1 MSATLVAR
9 DLSMSFGAR
18 VVLDQVAITVAPP
31 DRIGVVGPNGCGK
44 TTLLRVLAGLVEP
57 DDGTVT
63 VSPRDATVGYLAQ
76 EIERRPGELTV
87 DALARVTGIADA
99 SQELDRATAALAANK
114 PDAADG
120 YDVALQRW
128 LLLGAA
134 DFPTRAE
141 VTCGEVGLPVAAL
154 SQPLEQLSGGQAA
167 RVALAG
173 VRLARFDIV
182 LLDEPTNDLDFDGL
196 DRLEQ
201 FIATRDGGVVIVSHD
216 RSFLER
222 TITAVV
228 ELDEHT
234 HRAWRFDS
242 GWLAYLEERATAHRH
257 AVEAYETYRAERA
270 ELEDRARR
278 QRQWAAS
285 GARRAAKRAPDH
297 DKAQRDFLINRT
309 EKQAAKMRITE
320 KALARLDP
328 VETPWQ
334 GWDLH
339 LSIAAASRS
348 GELVARLDGAVIER
362 GSFRLGPIDLSIHWA
377 ERVAIL
383 GRNGSGKTTLLD
395 ALLGKVPLAAGTR
408 HLGPG
413 VVVGELEQARS
424 QFTTDAPLLDTLASA
439 LEPMRLPGSELRS
452 RLAKLG
458 LTAEQVGRRAAT
470 LSPGER
476 TRAVLALF
484 TARAVNCLVLDEPTN
499 HLDLP
504 AIEELERALADWQ
517 GTLLM
522 VTHDRR
528 LLEAVSFDTTIR
540 L

>member
-1 MSATLVAR
+1 
-9 DLSMSFGAR
+9 
-18 VVLDQVAITVAPP
+18 
-31 DRIGVVGPNGCGK
+31 
-44 TTLLRVLAGLVEP
+44 
-57 DDGTVT
+57 
-63 VSPRDATVGYLAQ
+63 
-76 EIERRPGELTV
+76 
-87 DALARVTGIADA
+87 
-99 SQELDRATAALAANK
+99 
-114 PDAADG
+114 
-120 YDVALQRW
+120 
-128 LLLGAA
+128 
-134 DFPTRAE
+134 
-141 VTCGEVGLPVAAL
+141 
-154 SQPLEQLSGGQAA
+154 
-167 RVALAG
+167 
-173 VRLARFDIV
+173 
-182 LLDEPTNDLDFDGL
+182 
-196 DRLEQ
+196 
-201 FIATRDGGVVIVSHD
+201 
-216 RSFLER
+216 
-222 TITAVV
+222 
-228 ELDEHT
+228 
-234 HRAWRFDS
+234 
-242 GWLAYLEERATAHRH
+242 
-257 AVEAYETYRAERA
+257 
-270 ELEDRARR
+270 
-278 QRQWAAS
+278 
-285 GARRAAKRAPDH
+285 
-297 DKAQRDFLINRT
+297 
-309 EKQAAKMRITE
+309 
-320 KALARLDP
+320 LARLDP
-328 VETPWQ
+328 VEKPWQ

-424 QFTTDAPLLDTLASA
+424 QFTTDAPLLDALASA
-439 LEPMRLPGSELRS
+439 LEPMRLLGSELRS